1 MFITNVLEQFYIN
14 KEQRKHFHWYNI
26 DESAVGRNTLKKIS
40 HLKYILSDYEILLNL
55 LGKINCQLKF

>member
-26 DESAVGRNTLKKIS
+26 DESAVGRNTLKKSPI
-40 HLKYILSDYEILLNL
+40 
-55 LGKINCQLKF
+55 